1 MPTQNFPMPKIFSL
15 PKKVS
20 NRPPHGRL
28 HCTVLNASPLRT
40 SIHVHIFKNTA
51 TANCTKIV
59 YLLYQLRTLMKRT
72 SLNRI
77 SVSCGKLLNNPRAAR
92 RNRVC
97 TYTRVAIIL
106 LVECVAQALVF
117 DESRRVVDCVLLS
130 QQRQLILNVFNSLS
144 IRADVWM

>member
-1 MPTQNFPMPKIFSL
+1 
-15 PKKVS
+15 
-20 NRPPHGRL
+20 
-28 HCTVLNASPLRT
+28 
-40 SIHVHIFKNTA
+40 
-51 TANCTKIV
+51 
-59 YLLYQLRTLMKRT
+59 MKRT

-144 IRADVWM
+144 IRADVWMRITALCARHVHTCTCVIMLIL